1 MCVDS
6 AWTRTP
12 LGAGHALWHV
22 PGGAPQARSRRAS
35 RAARRGESRWGH
47 QTAKRRTRH
56 EQLPVRIKILGGSG
70 LVPDPLFFA
79 QVRSCCSDLGD
90 VQARKTISTV
100 PLRAILARRRG
111 PLPHP
116 ALGDG
121 DGIAYPYDIMEPSN
135 RATAGEVYAL
145 VVEGSVDIQ
154 GLVAVADDE
163 DARALRVAW
172 MCTSPEN
179 NNLLVDEPR
188 YTGVGGHLFEVAA

>member
-1 MCVDS
+1 MLL
-6 AWTRTP
+6 R
-12 LGAGHALWHV
+12 LGQCPSPENHID
-22 PGGAPQARSRRAS
+22 R
-35 RAARRGESRWGH
+35 
-47 QTAKRRTRH
+47 
-56 EQLPVRIKILGGSG
+56 
-70 LVPDPLFFA
+70 
-79 QVRSCCSDLGD
+79 
-90 VQARKTISTV
+90 

-179 NNLLVDEPR
+179 NKLLVDEPR
-188 YTGVGGHLFEVAA
+188 YTGVGGHLFAVAA